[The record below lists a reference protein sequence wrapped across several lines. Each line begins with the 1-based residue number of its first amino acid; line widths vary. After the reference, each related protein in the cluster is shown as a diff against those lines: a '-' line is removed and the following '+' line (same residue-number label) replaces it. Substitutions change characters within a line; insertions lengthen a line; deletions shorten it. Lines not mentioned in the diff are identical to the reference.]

1 MANTTDGF
9 KFLWEIM
16 KGIAVGIAAL
26 YSFWAN
32 QQSVGNAA
40 ALEKLKLDA
49 SNRAQQSELD
59 LKVYD
64 LVEKALTLEGPA
76 ARSHGLAAAALINAL
91 TVAPLRGELLSALR
105 AGSNDPDLNKQLDAA
120 LQFDMADDPGL
131 SNEPG
136 GPPAPKRSSSVEHGL
151 DSVGRLLVAP
161 VAAQGLP
168 GALKGFRIDIFFC
181 EARSAALTDA
191 RKKRAQA
198 AADRLKPVG
207 TDIVVRVRNLPLLVQ
222 ARAGYKSVDDEIRF
236 STQGNAREAAALL
249 AVVLGTAPQH
259 VHPVASEAVNYLSVF
274 YCAG

>member
-1 MANTTDGF
+1 MANTTDRF
-9 KFLWEIM
+9 KFLWEIV

-32 QQSVGNAA
+32 QQSASNAA
-40 ALEKLKLDA
+40 ALEKLRLDA
-49 SNRAQQSELD
+49 STRAQQSELD

-64 LVEKALTLEGPA
+64 LVEKALTLEGPT

-105 AGSNDPDLNKQLDAA
+105 AGSTDPELNKQLDDA
-120 LQFDMADDPGL
+120 LQFDAADDPGL
-131 SNEPG
+131 SSEPSAG
-136 GPPAPKRSSSVEHGL
+136 ANRGSAVDREL
-151 DSVGRLLVAP
+151 DAIGRLFVAP
-161 VAAQGLP
+161 VVAQGLP
-168 GALKGFRIDIFFC
+168 GALKGYRIDIFFC
-181 EARSAALTDA
+181 EARSAAVTDA

-222 ARAGYKSVDDEIRF
+222 ARPGYKSVDDEIRF
-236 STQGNAREAAALL
+236 NTQGNGREAAALL
-249 AVVLGTAPQH
+249 AMLLGTAPQH
-259 VHPVASEAVNYLSVF
+259 VHPTALETPNYLSVF